1 VGNAHQLSRRARFT
15 TSSER
20 AAAAASLDRKAT
32 GRPSASASKNAG
44 KGTAKTWQ
52 RTVLYGAGTASMLF
66 ISMVSSLSLWI
77 FLPWGFLG
85 WSPTL
90 VTSGSMEPLV
100 APGDVVMIRPVS
112 PEELLPNTVILYDR
126 PDTGRVLH
134 RILEQLPDGTFR
146 TGGDANAVPDSTFI
160 HVEDIEG
167 AAVLAVPWVGRP
179 SLWFAQHRYELLGVG
194 AVVLIVVLRLA
205 PRSFDPAFDPWA
217 SGTRVNPAEVLLGRT
232 GGSAADR
239 RASAGRRLLPATLH
253 ATVLER
259 LDAQSVAAQRRTAH
273 LLEGLS

>member
-1 VGNAHQLSRRARFT
+1 VGNADQLTRRGRAPRPGRAVT
-15 TSSER
+15 T
-20 AAAAASLDRKAT
+20 ADTPKT
-32 GRPSASASKNAG
+32 GRPSG
-44 KGTAKTWQ
+44 KTWQ
-52 RTVLYGAGTASMLF
+52 RTVLYGAGTISMLI
-66 ISMVSSLSLWI
+66 ISMASSLSLWI
-77 FLPWGFLG
+77 ALPWGFLG

-90 VTSGSMEPLV
+90 VTSGSMQPLV
-100 APGDVVMIRPVS
+100 TPGDVVMIRPVS
-112 PEELLPNTVILYDR
+112 PEELLPNTVVLYDR

-146 TGGDANAVPDSTFI
+146 TGGDANAVPDSTFV

-179 SLWFAQHRYELLGVG
+179 ALWLAQGRYVLLGG
-194 AVVLIVVLRLA
+194 AAVVLLVVLRLA

-217 SGTRVNPAEVLLGRT
+217 SGRRINPAEVLLGRST
-232 GGSAADR
+232 GTPADR
-239 RASAGRRLLPATLH
+239 PASAGRRLLPATLH

-259 LDAQSVAAQRRTAH
+259 LAAQTAAAQRRTTT

>member
-1 VGNAHQLSRRARFT
+1 VGNPDQLTRRRRGT
-15 TSSER
+15 TTAER
-20 AAAAASLDRKAT
+20 T
-32 GRPSASASKNAG
+32 
-44 KGTAKTWQ
+44 TAKTWR
-52 RTVLYGAGTASMLF
+52 RTVLYGAGTLSMLL

-77 FLPWGFLG
+77 ALPFAFLH

-100 APGDVVMIRPVS
+100 SPGDVVMIRPVT
-112 PEELLPNTVILYDR
+112 PEELLPNTVVLYDR

-134 RILEQLPDGTFR
+134 RILEQMPDGTFR
-146 TGGDANAVPDSTFI
+146 TGGDANAVPDSAFV
-160 HVEDIEG
+160 HLEDIKG

-179 SLWFAQHRYELLGVG
+179 SLWLAQGRYGLLGG
-194 AVVLIVVLRLA
+194 GTAVLLVVLRLA

-217 SGTRVNPAEVLLGRT
+217 SGRRINPAEVLLGRS
-232 GGSAADR
+232 GGNPADR
-239 RASAGRRLLPATLH
+239 RASAGDHLLPVTLH

-259 LDAQSVAAQRRTAH
+259 LGAQSSAAQRRTAH